1 MKTTNV
7 LCLFVSTWVAGAGCV
22 AGEAA
27 ETDETL
33 ATATSAV
40 LTQGDTDVPAEC
52 QGIITYVN
60 TASLATLDA
69 FLPSNVA
76 SGIVARRATRAFF
89 DLIDLSS
96 VSGVAQAR
104 LSQIAEA
111 ARAAGKIGPAC
122 VGVYEELAVS
132 ADDRA
137 AILAYIN
144 TASSGELQ
152 QVVRYQAES
161 TVPAILAARP
171 YTSLQALANTSG
183 VALETF
189 RSIRDAAIDSPFD
202 VMADSIN
209 ANRSDSRLITAF
221 DVFDTLLDQPGQPRS
236 LICFGI
242 DPDLVASF
250 GGTLRSNL
258 ADAAEVVSQVTNDV
272 SWANRYGQIVGVSAG
287 LADLNSLVAGQ
298 TFAGCQVSFEPDPW
312 SGVNRSFFINTR
324 TGYRILT
331 ELRWS
336 E

>member
-7 LCLFVSTWVAGAGCV
+7 LYLFVSLWVAGAGCV
-22 AGEAA
+22 ADESV

-33 ATATSAV
+33 ATATSAL
-40 LTQGDTDVPAEC
+40 LTTGDTDVPAEC
-52 QGIITYVN
+52 QGIISYVN

-76 SGIVARRATRAFF
+76 SGIVARRTTRAFF

-111 ARAAGKIGPAC
+111 ARAAGQIGPAC
-122 VGVYEELAVS
+122 VGVYEELGVS
-132 ADDRA
+132 ADDQT

-144 TASSGELQ
+144 SVTEGELQ
-152 QVVRYQAES
+152 QVVRFQAES

-171 YTSLQALANTSG
+171 YTSLQALANTTG

-189 RSIRDAAIDSPFD
+189 RSIRDASIDSPFD
-202 VMADSIN
+202 VMADSLN
-209 ANRSDSRLITAF
+209 AVRWDSTLATAF

-236 LICFGI
+236 MICFGL
-242 DPDLVASF
+242 DPALVASF
-250 GGTLRSNL
+250 GGTMRANL
-258 ADAAEVVSQVTNDV
+258 ADAAEVASEVTSTVSY
-272 SWANRYGQIVGVSAG
+272 ANRYGQIVGVPAG
-287 LADLNSLVAGQ
+287 LADLNTLVAGQ
-298 TFAGCQVSFEPDPW
+298 SFSGCHLSFEPDPW
-312 SGVNRSFFINTR
+312 SGVNRSFFVNTR
-324 TGYRILT
+324 TGYRILSET
-331 ELRWS
+331 RWS